1 MVVFF
6 FYNIFINKIKFMKK
20 VIRLTESDLVRIVKR
35 VVSEQMKGNQIK
47 EQIAD
52 LIDEI
57 HSLMSMD
64 VWRNADD
71 LMVIYKKL
79 LPLKG
84 KKVGKG
90 EIQRYKEMSSDEMNP
105 NMPAL
110 HYFNMMY
117 GRIANNKY
125 GMGDLTPFT
134 EIISNV
140 GDKTFTGGVER
151 TSNSKYTTPQVKK
164 MIINLINNG

>member
-1 MVVFF
+1 
-6 FYNIFINKIKFMKK
+6 MKK
-20 VIRLTESDLVRIVKR
+20 VIRLTESDLMRIVKR
-35 VVSEQMKGNQIK
+35 VISEQLEGNQIK

-52 LIDEI
+52 LIDKI
-57 HSLMSMD
+57 KSLMSMD
-64 VWRNADD
+64 IWRDADD

-90 EIQRYKEMSSDEMNP
+90 EIRKYKEMNSDEMNP

-110 HYFNMMY
+110 HYFDMMY
-117 GRIANNKY
+117 GRITNNEY
-125 GMGDLTPFT
+125 GMGDSTPFT
-134 EIISNV
+134 EIISKV